1 MLPYAREDHNQ
12 KMLMPKTLNDLEEA
26 IRRIKRDLMS
36 LGPMRPGS
44 LSRQYRDPKTKK
56 RPFHQISYTH
66 KGRGR
71 SEYVRSEHL
80 GRLRRETANFKRFRK
95 LAEQWVELSLKAS
108 HLRVKMERNQ
118 T

>member
-1 MLPYAREDHNQ
+1 MLPNAGEDHNH
-12 KMLMPKTLNDLEEA
+12 KILMSKTLSQMEEA
-26 IRRIKRDLMS
+26 IERIKHELMD
-36 LGPMRPGS
+36 LGPMSPGS

-80 GRLRRETANFKRFRK
+80 AQIRRETANFKRFRK
-95 LAEQWVELSLKAS
+95 WVEQWVALSLKTS
-108 HLRVKMERNQ
+108 QLRVRN
-118 T
+118 TGDRS

>member
-1 MLPYAREDHNQ
+1 MLPYACENRNY
-12 KMLMPKTLNDLEEA
+12 KLFMSKTLSQLEEA
-26 IRRIKRDLMS
+26 IKRTKGELMN

-80 GRLRRETANFKRFRK
+80 AQIRRETANFKRFRK
-95 LAEQWVELSLKAS
+95 LAEQWVELSLKTS
-108 HLRVKMERNQ
+108 QLRVRN
-118 T
+118 TGNRS